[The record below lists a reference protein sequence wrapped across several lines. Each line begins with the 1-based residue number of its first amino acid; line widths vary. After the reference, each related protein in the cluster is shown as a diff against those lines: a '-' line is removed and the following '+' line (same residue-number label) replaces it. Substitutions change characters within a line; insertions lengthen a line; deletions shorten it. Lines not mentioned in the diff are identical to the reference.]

1 MIRRLVRTVIHDARV
16 THAGSASLQ
25 IDAYIL
31 RAAEILPFEEVEIV
45 NQTTGAHLR
54 TWIEAA
60 AEGSGEVRVQSGA
73 RPGESITIVCYGML
87 HEGQTLDHK
96 TRVIRLDPHNRLL
109 SAM

>member
-1 MIRRLVRTVIHDARV
+1 MIRSLVRSVIHDARV
-16 THAGSASLQ
+16 THVGSAALQ
-25 IDAYIL
+25 IDAYVL

-60 AEGSGEVRVQSGA
+60 AEGSGEVRMHAGA
-73 RPGESITIVCYGML
+73 KPGDVITIVCYGML

-96 TRVIRLDPHNRLL
+96 ARVIRLDAQNRLL

>member
-1 MIRRLVRTVIHDARV
+1 MIRKLVRSVIRDARV
-16 THAGSASLQ
+16 THAGSAALQ
-25 IDAYIL
+25 IDAYVL

-60 AEGSGEVRVQSGA
+60 EEGSGEVRMHSGA
-73 RPGESITIVCYGML
+73 KPGDIITIACYGMF

-96 TRVIRLDPHNRLL
+96 ARVIRLDAQNRLL

>member
-1 MIRRLVRTVIHDARV
+1 MIRSLVRSVIHDARV
-16 THAGSASLQ
+16 THVGSAALQ
-25 IDAYIL
+25 IDAYVL

-60 AEGSGEVRVQSGA
+60 AEGSGEVRVPSGA
-73 RPGESITIVCYGML
+73 KASDIITIVCYGML

-96 TRVIRLDPHNRLL
+96 ARVIRLDPHNRLL
-109 SAM
+109 SAT